1 MSLTGMIDNTY
12 LIHLILCL
20 ILAVLFL
27 IRSCVCI
34 FPLYLRS
41 FSYPFLENDIGDYCF
56 EQEESHCMCEFSF
69 SFTYCKFAN
78 KSMKEGT
85 FSRWFWL
92 CQLLRNKFWKNAF
105 NVFFLP
111 FYPSMSSWSSFSCLP
126 IFGSNYFLS
135 ARLVL

>member
-27 IRSCVCI
+27 IRSCVCV

-92 CQLLRNKFWKNAF
+92 CQLLRYKFWKNAF
-105 NVFFLP
+105 NVFFLSTLLCQAEVHSLA
-111 FYPSMSSWSSFSCLP
+111 FLFLALTIFSLQD
-126 IFGSNYFLS
+126 
-135 ARLVL
+135 